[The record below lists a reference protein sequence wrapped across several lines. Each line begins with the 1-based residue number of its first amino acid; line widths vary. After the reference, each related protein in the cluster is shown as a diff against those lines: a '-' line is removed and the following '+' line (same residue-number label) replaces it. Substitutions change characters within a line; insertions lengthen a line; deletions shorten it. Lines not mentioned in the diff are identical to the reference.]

1 MTVAQIQAYVG
12 APARPTESYQ
22 RERGDILETA
32 WAGAMD
38 GTDGWWFAL
47 TRGRAVLALG
57 WTAGSRRDRDI
68 ELSRALTA
76 HAVAIVV
83 TP

>member
-12 APARPTESYQ
+12 APAHPTETYQ
-22 RERGDILETA
+22 LARGDILETA

-38 GTDGWWFAL
+38 GLDGWWFAL
-47 TRGRAVLALG
+47 SRGRAILALG

-68 ELSRALTA
+68 ELGRALTA
-76 HAVAIVV
+76 HAVAGVV
-83 TP
+83 S